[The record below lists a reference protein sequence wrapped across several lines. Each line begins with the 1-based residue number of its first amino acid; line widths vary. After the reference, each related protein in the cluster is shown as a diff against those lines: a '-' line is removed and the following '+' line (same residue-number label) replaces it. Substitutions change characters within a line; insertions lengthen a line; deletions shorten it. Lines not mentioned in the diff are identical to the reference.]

1 MTLADY
7 IENIKSRT
15 ELVTRG
21 DLPVAVKGDR
31 MLEVLGAPYG
41 GQYEGKDADG
51 EFFSDR
57 TDFMLDI
64 GDRRPALY
72 LHGRTPRGSAAINP
86 ELIGKAVMAK
96 RDSAGVWFDVML
108 SDNPL
113 ADRVWEAANAGTA
126 KASSGAVNYLVRKD
140 ASGEI
145 LTWPLAE
152 LSVFDTGQGRQPAN
166 QLARVELKSL
176 FKSAQIELPESF
188 VKSGE
193 LETELVD
200 ADESVLKIIKLIK

>member
-1 MTLADY
+1 
-7 IENIKSRT
+7 
-15 ELVTRG
+15 
-21 DLPVAVKGDR
+21 
-31 MLEVLGAPYG
+31 
-41 GQYEGKDADG
+41 
-51 EFFSDR
+51 
-57 TDFMLDI
+57 
-64 GDRRPALY
+64 
-72 LHGRTPRGSAAINP
+72 
-86 ELIGKAVMAK
+86 MAK
-96 RDSAGVWFDVML
+96 RDGAGVWFDVML

-176 FKSAQIELPESF
+176 FKSAQIELPENF